1 MAENK
6 TRQNDLSVSDYVDAI
21 TDPVRRQDCLALI
34 ELMSAATGHQARM
47 WGSSIIGF
55 DTRHYRYESG
65 REGDICLIGFAS
77 RKQDLALYLMLGA
90 GGYDD
95 LLAGL
100 GKHKLGKGCLYIKRL
115 SDVHLPSLT
124 SIIEQTVIRIRQ
136 SA

>member
-21 TDPVRRQDCLALI
+21 TDPVRRQDCLTLI
-34 ELMSAATGHQARM
+34 ELMSVATGHQARM
-47 WGSSIIGF
+47 WGTSIVGF

-77 RKQDLALYLMLGA
+77 RKQDLALYLTLGA
-90 GGYDD
+90 GGCDD
-95 LLAGL
+95 LLADL

-115 SDVHLPSLT
+115 SEIDLSSLT